1 MEKIASRINWENEP
15 STNTPLNEEN
25 LNKMDIEINTLDD
38 RVILL
43 DTKKADQTTVNGTIT
58 NVELNKDTGVF
69 TITRVDGSSSIIES
83 NLAKVVT
90 NFFFD
95 KTTQQLILT
104 LPDGT
109 TQPVDFSAFITDY
122 EFVDTD
128 RITFSISVDG
138 KVSADVKKGSITSEY
153 LEPNYLADIRLESA
167 KAQASEIN
175 ASTYATKSQSYAVG
189 GTGTRENEDI
199 DNAKYYYQQSKEISE
214 GLKGGLLPHGTV
226 LFSELPNIA
235 NVGDGWM
242 YNVSDEF
249 TTTSDF
255 KEGSGLT
262 IPAGSNVYKTVDGYW
277 DVLAGSPVT
286 GVKGANETTFQRGNV
301 NITAEGV
308 GAVAIGG
315 DTTENIASFTST
327 DATEPTEY
335 TDVELLASGEKHSS
349 LFAKISTMF
358 KNIRYLYKMLGTT
371 DISSIGDGTVTGG
384 INSINSNLENFK
396 ILCSGTCKN
405 VNTSL
410 CNVRVYLIQFS
421 TIKVLFMSGQIL
433 ADRVISKGS
442 TLFKLP
448 DTFPNLV
455 DKYGTINCIYSD
467 IGIHDLFMHNNEIQC
482 RYEDLPVSWYTINQV
497 WIV

>member
-43 DTKKADQTTVNGTIT
+43 DTKKANELDVLQLVSDVSFDENTGVITIT
-58 NVELNKDTGVF
+58 KKNGSIVTIDTKMEKIAV
-69 TITRVDGSSSIIES
+69 
-83 NLAKVVT
+83 
-90 NFFFD
+90 NFEYD
-95 KTTQQLILT
+95 TVAQQIILT
-104 LPDGT
+104 LVDGT
-109 TQPVDFSAFITDY
+109 KQYIDLSALITQY
-122 EFVDTD
+122 EFLDSDTV
-128 RITFSISVDG
+128 IFIVQEDG
-138 KVSADVKKGSITSEY
+138 KIKAEVPDGSITESK
-153 LEPNYLADIRLESA
+153 LQPNYLAEIKVDVA

-286 GVKGANETTFQRGNV
+286 GVKGEKETTFRRGNV

-384 INSINSNLENFK
+384 ISSLNSNLK
-396 ILCSGTCKN
+396 I
-405 VNTSL
+405 
-410 CNVRVYLIQFS
+410 
-421 TIKVLFMSGQIL
+421 
-433 ADRVISKGS
+433 KGNS
-442 TLFKLP
+442 YFI
-448 DTFPNLV
+448 
-455 DKYGTINCIYSD
+455 KYGNVVEFTFITHSSGNVSVPEGYRPYGIRHFLFYDMVSNKEIDIYYD
-467 IGIHDLFMHNNEIQC
+467 PNIHEMVIPSN
-482 RYEDLPVSWYTINQV
+482 VSLYGTVTYIA
-497 WIV
+497 